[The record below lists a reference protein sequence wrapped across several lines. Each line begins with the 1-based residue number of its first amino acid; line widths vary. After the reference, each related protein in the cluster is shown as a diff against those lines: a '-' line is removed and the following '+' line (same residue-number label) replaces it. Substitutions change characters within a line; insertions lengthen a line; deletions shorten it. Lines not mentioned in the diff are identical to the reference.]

1 MSGYPVILH
10 TEEGMR
16 DGLQIES
23 PDIPLAAKI
32 RLLDALSE
40 TGLKEI
46 AVGSFVSPK
55 WTPQM
60 ACMDEL
66 VKAFHPKPGVRYT
79 YTALNDKGLERAEEF
94 TPPLSP
100 KAHEYSTR
108 VDMCD
113 VFAQRN
119 TNRTQAQQIAAW
131 PKQIEKAVAR
141 GAKEGGMS
149 ISNAFGSNWTGEV
162 PTEKLMSMFDRMYQQ
177 WTDAGIPVVR
187 IGFSDATGWNLPH
200 QVERTLETVK
210 ERWPSITDFNL
221 HLHNARGAALASVY
235 AALRVLDSSD
245 TLRLQTSIGGMAGC
259 PYCGMGQAAMMIATE
274 DLMHMLEEMGIHTGV
289 DLYKL
294 IEVVWLAEEVVGHP
308 LYGFVSKAGPR
319 PHFDRLYPMD
329 MPRIETLAQ
338 ARHFILGPKAYRGAA
353 SPWSRPITSPQRPE
367 SLTNEKAAAEPPP
380 AVSVRAVAR

>member
-1 MSGYPVILH
+1 MGKYATIFH

-16 DGLQIES
+16 DGLQIEN
-23 PDIPLAAKI
+23 PDITVSDKV
-32 RLLDALSE
+32 RLLNALSE

-60 ACMDEL
+60 ACMDDL
-66 VKAFHPKPGVRYT
+66 VRAFTPKPGVRYT
-79 YTALNDKGLERAEEF
+79 YTALNDKGQDRAAEF

-162 PTEKLMSMFDRMYQQ
+162 PTE
-177 WTDAGIPVVR
+177 
-187 IGFSDATGWNLPH
+187 
-200 QVERTLETVK
+200 
-210 ERWPSITDFNL
+210 
-221 HLHNARGAALASVY
+221 
-235 AALRVLDSSD
+235 
-245 TLRLQTSIGGMAGC
+245 
-259 PYCGMGQAAMMIATE
+259 
-274 DLMHMLEEMGIHTGV
+274 
-289 DLYKL
+289 
-294 IEVVWLAEEVVGHP
+294 
-308 LYGFVSKAGPR
+308 
-319 PHFDRLYPMD
+319 
-329 MPRIETLAQ
+329 
-338 ARHFILGPKAYRGAA
+338 
-353 SPWSRPITSPQRPE
+353 
-367 SLTNEKAAAEPPP
+367 
-380 AVSVRAVAR
+380 